1 MCSPPRVR
9 HLTQSGSAHEGNL
22 TSLLD
27 QLDGVQELSGVTV
40 VTATNR
46 PDAILCSF
54 SYEFHK
60 LVDGRCY
67 LIGLGA
73 DPPWA
78 PQPHLLCQASRPC
91 GAQRDSRD
99 SHACDGQCPG
109 RGHGCHSRSGAQ
121 SPSSRTALYICC
133 AYCSLSLSFHRIML
147 HADQMEGFSGAEISA
162 LCQEAA
168 IITMQGD
175 MNAPILRS
183 VLVTC
188 TLTLQ
193 TFGVL

>member
-1 MCSPPRVR
+1 MCSPPRVC

-91 GAQRDSRD
+91 GA
-99 SHACDGQCPG
+99 
-109 RGHGCHSRSGAQ
+109 
-121 SPSSRTALYICC
+121 ICC
-133 AYCSLSLSFHRIML
+133 AYCSLSLFFHRIML
-147 HADQMEGFSGAEISA
+147 HVDQMEGFSGVEISA

-175 MNAPILRS
+175 MNAPYVRRSLLLS